1 MFMMVFLQA
10 TVGMT
15 FVCQSEMSWQLLD
28 GLPWNGMH
36 TTMHP
41 SSWMSSRSSD
51 FPSDALIYRSWP
63 TMFTSHT
70 HFWPSLDF
78 FYKRKRN
85 KEKKSG
91 IKKCQ
96 YLPLQH
102 KATSQRLD
110 QIKTV
115 SVLSNELFCD
125 FRQVCLQWWWLSP
138 GQSEDGSSVLLL
150 ARSRLPFPLHL
161 HCGIMVRLCTASR
174 PTRLLE
180 NTNILNAEFH
190 QIHHQTSSLPTF
202 LALNP
207 RVTRRGT
214 SCKYEWQVFIQE
226 VSQGNV
232 EK

>member
-51 FPSDALIYRSWP
+51 FPSDALIYRSRP

-150 ARSRLPFPLHL
+150 ALSAP
-161 HCGIMVRLCTASR
+161 
-174 PTRLLE
+174 
-180 NTNILNAEFH
+180 
-190 QIHHQTSSLPTF
+190 SLPSSPALWHYGPFVHSFSSDPTVGEYKYSQCWVSPNSPPNFFPSHF
-202 LALNP
+202 LGTEPPCYSP
-207 RVTRRGT
+207 RH
-214 SCKYEWQVFIQE
+214 KL
-226 VSQGNV
+226 
-232 EK
+232 